1 MSATLQDI
9 IRRFKKKK
17 RNWKDFPTKSAI
29 QLNDTHPGL
38 AIVELLRILIDIEGL
53 EHPEAWDIVYRT
65 FGYTNHTVLP
75 EALETWGVD
84 LIGTLLPRHLEI
96 IYLIN
101 FIFLEKVQS
110 KYPNNFDKMNSM
122 SIIQES
128 G

>member
-1 MSATLQDI
+1 MIS
-9 IRRFKKKK
+9 
-17 RNWKDFPTKSAI
+17 
-29 QLNDTHPGL
+29 
-38 AIVELLRILIDIEGL
+38 
-53 EHPEAWDIVYRT
+53 PEAWDIVYRT

>member
-1 MSATLQDI
+1 M
-9 IRRFKKKK
+9 
-17 RNWKDFPTKSAI
+17 
-29 QLNDTHPGL
+29 
-38 AIVELLRILIDIEGL
+38 
-53 EHPEAWDIVYRT
+53 YRT